1 MIENNN
7 IMMIHVSIWL
17 YQQRWWLGAALCLR
31 YINDLRGLA
40 FGKLNNCVNQGNI
53 SLGNEKRQ
61 CSSIFIE
68 FFVISPYS
76 VVFNEF
82 NPAETSSQS
91 YGNFI
96 GNLNQLDPSPVM
108 SFMGFTNQQTF
119 TTTIWPMIFMVLL

>member
-1 MIENNN
+1 MFQYDYI
-7 IMMIHVSIWL
+7 SRGDDWGL
-17 YQQRWWLGAALCLR
+17 FFLR

-40 FGKLNNCVNQGNI
+40 FGKLNNGVNQGNI

-68 FFVISPYS
+68 FFVISPSYS

-96 GNLNQLDPSPVM
+96 GNLNQLDHPQSSPSWAVRT
-108 SFMGFTNQQTF
+108 SKH
-119 TTTIWPMIFMVLL
+119 LLQPCDQ